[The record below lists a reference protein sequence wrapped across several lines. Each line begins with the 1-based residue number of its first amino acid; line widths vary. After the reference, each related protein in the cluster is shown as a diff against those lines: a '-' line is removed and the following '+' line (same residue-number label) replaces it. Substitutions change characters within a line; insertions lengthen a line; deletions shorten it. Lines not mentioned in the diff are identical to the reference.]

1 MASASPASVSPGH
14 HDRDDGNRKTGNVRE
29 KKKSC
34 ESSSRRS
41 LALTREGASEKHH
54 CCHQSKSRLI
64 CGDALAGAINGGPE
78 GRPTPLRER
87 RTDAGSVTAA
97 TILAHAQTSGRTSP
111 SRGAY
116 LDAPPWAGCWVA
128 LTDAEGNTLKLQVH
142 DGAVDF
148 RQVAA
153 VGRYMVG
160 EGIFTPTGNHGA
172 QVHIGDHGAR
182 VGHLL
187 CR

>member
-1 MASASPASVSPGH
+1 MSKLSVTVFILSVFVFYGCRPTEQPAVPLVSVAADSPAVPQESLASVSQIE
-14 HDRDDGNRKTGNVRE
+14 TAAV
-29 KKKSC
+29 S
-34 ESSSRRS
+34 
-41 LALTREGASEKHH
+41 
-54 CCHQSKSRLI
+54 
-64 CGDALAGAINGGPE
+64 CGDVVQLRAEALSNGEKVLNGLTLKASTPIGAINAAHEQYVGKLVQIE
-78 GRPTPLRER
+78 GK
-87 RTDAGSVTAA
+87 VTGVC
-97 TILAHAQTSGRTSP
+97 QG
-111 SRGAY
+111 
-116 LDAPPWAGCWVA
+116 AGCWVA
-128 LTDAEGNTLKLQVH
+128 LTDAEGNTLKLKVH

-182 VGHLL
+182 VGSFV